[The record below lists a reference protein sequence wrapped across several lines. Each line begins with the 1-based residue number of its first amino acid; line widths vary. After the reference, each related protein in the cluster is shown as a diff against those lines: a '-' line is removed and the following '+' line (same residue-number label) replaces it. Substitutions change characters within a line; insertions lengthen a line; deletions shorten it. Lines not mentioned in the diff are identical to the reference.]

1 MLLVSRILRSFVA
14 MAIIRGTLTFDSL
27 DRLLEDAIPVLFPPV
42 RMSLHLCRLEQ
53 EDAIKLSKRMS
64 SKRFIHEIRREFDG
78 FAARTHDN
86 WEHRDLY
93 VLDLNCDY
101 AIPLLRTAN
110 ETGMFSAPMK
120 WLLLRDRSSVVGDSR
135 DERETLKDMA
145 VYPDSE
151 VIVARKRMDGV
162 VEISSVY
169 RPSPFHEAIEE
180 DRGNW
185 TIEHGVRMPNL
196 YPSSRRRRD
205 LRRTPLKSCL
215 VMTDPD
221 TINHL
226 TDYENKHIDPVTKA
240 NYPWIMHIAN
250 RMNAT

>member
-1 MLLVSRILRSFVA
+1 MYRLILTRKEESLFTKRYSKEIKCNEYSRIIVALISQRTRSNYPRGCRASVSFTRFVENS
-14 MAIIRGTLTFDSL
+14 MDSRQGRTILGSIEICTCWIWIAIMRFHCCERCVYVLESWNWTDESWFDS
-27 DRLLEDAIPVLFPPV
+27 
-42 RMSLHLCRLEQ
+42 Q
-53 EDAIKLSKRMS
+53 
-64 SKRFIHEIRREFDG
+64 
-78 FAARTHDN
+78 
-86 WEHRDLY
+86 
-93 VLDLNCDY
+93 
-101 AIPLLRTAN
+101 AN

-215 VMTDPD
+215 VVFFL
-221 TINHL
+221 IIS
-226 TDYENKHIDPVTKA
+226 IDHELNLRISERTRAKLRSF
-240 NYPWIMHIAN
+240 HFGL
-250 RMNAT
+250 